1 MAWQGFA
8 TGARGLLLYAF
19 HQMYSVNETTPF
31 EPRWKDV
38 IEFTDEIW
46 KYKDLF
52 LSIEEVEKI
61 EYIKN
66 EHVALKQWKVNNSNY
81 IAAINLERDN
91 EIFKVN
97 LSNNYEINKEF
108 GNGTFEK

>member
-1 MAWQGFA
+1 MKDIVRFI
-8 TGARGLLLYAF
+8 
-19 HQMYSVNETTPF
+19 NEAASKKF
-31 EPRWKDV
+31 DYWKDV

-66 EHVALKQWKVNNSNY
+66 EHVALK
-81 IAAINLERDN
+81 
-91 EIFKVN
+91 
-97 LSNNYEINKEF
+97 
-108 GNGTFEK
+108 